1 MKAALPFP
9 RLPRARYAFGL
20 RVNGGSPHACRRFP
34 SGGSI
39 ARIGGSMARRLVGA
53 LIRNGVRVDSSAV
66 AQPNGDLRT
75 ALAGD
80 PGVHATHRRVMR
92 QAEVRCS

>member
-1 MKAALPFP
+1 
-9 RLPRARYAFGL
+9 
-20 RVNGGSPHACRRFP
+20 
-34 SGGSI
+34 
-39 ARIGGSMARRLVGA
+39 MARRLVGA